1 MIKAKVQSS
10 FPSLES
16 VQLQPCRCAWCPN
29 SHGPMV
35 AWSGPGLVSSWR
47 HEQYRNIAPHPLV
60 TSVCEII
67 ASDITEMKEGLT
79 QNGPVS
85 TSLLPCLRNPRP
97 DPRERRQALHSSARR
112 GRPSS
117 VSSIMAARVMENA
130 ELQHLLHP
138 KPDVLFLEYLHS
150 IW

>member
-1 MIKAKVQSS
+1 
-10 FPSLES
+10 
-16 VQLQPCRCAWCPN
+16 
-29 SHGPMV
+29 MV